1 MITLTDLSLAYDDK
15 QVLDHFSLTLPDQG
29 IIGLLGPSGCG
40 KSTLLHLMS
49 GLLKPDSGSIA
60 GYQPA
65 DCGILFQ
72 EDRLLPWLTVE
83 RNIAAVARSGIT
95 PAQALEL
102 ACLPDSATL
111 FPDEL
116 SGGMK
121 RRAALARLFALD
133 AAILLLDEP
142 FNGIDQQTKQQ
153 LIQNLKRYC
162 KNRLCLVVTHQQD
175 DLTALCD
182 TTIQLQGPPL
192 RQTS

>member
-1 MITLTDLSLAYDDK
+1 MITLTDVSLAYDSK
-15 QVLDHFSLTLPDQG
+15 PILDHFSLTLPERG
-29 IIGLLGPSGCG
+29 ILGLLGPSGCG
-40 KSTLLHLMS
+40 KTTLLHLLC
-49 GLLKPDSGSIA
+49 GLRKPDHGSIS

-83 RNIAAVARSGIT
+83 RNITAVARGNIT
-95 PAQALEL
+95 PAQALKL
-102 ACLPDSATL
+102 ACLPDSASL

-121 RRAALARLFALD
+121 RRAALARLFALNPS
-133 AAILLLDEP
+133 ILLLDEP

-153 LIQNLKRYC
+153 LMQNLKRYC
-162 KNRLCLVVTHQQD
+162 EGRLCLVVTHQQD

-182 TTIQLQGPPL
+182 TILLLQGPPL
-192 RQTS
+192 RQVP